1 MKRQHLLLLVV
12 ILVVACAP
20 RTGKWQKVVEV
31 KTTSN
36 EFRVQKLGILPF
48 RCSDSSVGDL
58 VADSVAAHLL
68 DGDFIVIER
77 TYLSAIVQEQG
88 LSLTGLTKTTD
99 YSKIGHLAD
108 VDFLVVGSVGVL
120 ELTSTGGW
128 GGLWGGFFK
137 ASSFS
142 YINNASARVV
152 DVSTGQVV
160 ISCLYTLPGGA
171 GNDDWL
177 DPNVVGEA
185 LAGAIQDTLEKKN

>member
-12 ILVVACAP
+12 MLVVACAP
-20 RTGKWQKVVEV
+20 RTGKWQKVVKV
-31 KTTSN
+31 KTTSK

-48 RCSDSSVGDL
+48 RSSDSSVGDL
-58 VADSVAAHLL
+58 VADSVAANLL
-68 DGDFIVIER
+68 DGDFIVVER

-88 LSLTGLTKTTD
+88 LSITGLTETTD

-120 ELTSTGGW
+120 ELKSVGG
-128 GGLWGGFFK
+128 WGGFFK

-152 DVSTGQVV
+152 DVYTGQVV
-160 ISCLYTLPGGA
+160 ISCFYTLPGGA

-185 LAGAIQDTLEKKN
+185 LAGAIKDTLEKKN